1 EEIWS
6 SAGRPLGLTKLDC
19 TMPRWRALAFISS
32 AKFSIEPATP
42 SASTTAM
49 SLADFTINILSALS
63 TVTTV
68 PTPNPIFTGD
78 CAAAFEETTSG
89 VSRPRRPPLT
99 ARKVTK
105 AVLRFVTEAGDQGYP
120 AFWAKR
126 TLPLS
131 ASITSNA
138 SAPARLGASALAAQA
153 MPTHMSVRARQDRVE
168 DITARDSML
177 LKALGK
183 RAIGEKV

>member
-1 EEIWS
+1 
-6 SAGRPLGLTKLDC
+6 
-19 TMPRWRALAFISS
+19 
-32 AKFSIEPATP
+32 
-42 SASTTAM
+42 M
-49 SLADFTINILSALS
+49 SL
-63 TVTTV
+63 
-68 PTPNPIFTGD
+68 
-78 CAAAFEETTSG
+78 
-89 VSRPRRPPLT
+89 
-99 ARKVTK
+99 
-105 AVLRFVTEAGDQGYP
+105 VTEAGYQGYP

-177 LKALGK
+177 SLGK
-183 RAIGEKV
+183 RAIGEKGLSRREVKGKSETRSDDPPLPQDKRSWS